1 MRLARFSLL
10 KRTDR
15 TALRL
20 AGDPAKG
27 AGPARRLEIIR
38 SICRGLLLGRGGCLR
53 RQEFIDSRRE
63 ARDFA
68 GGARFGNHPFGRG
81 AVERR
86 GRFLESRFCLILIL
100 FGKGVLNP
108 LDGGSNGG
116 KDTPVSLSPFFRLP
130 VSLQC
135 RWMIC
140 HD

>member
-1 MRLARFSLL
+1 MRFARFSLL

-27 AGPARRLEIIR
+27 AGEARRLEIIR
-38 SICRGLLLGRGGCLR
+38 SICRGLMLGRGGCLR
-53 RQEFIDSRRE
+53 RQKFIDPRRE

-68 GGARFGNHPFGRG
+68 GGARFGNHPFGCG

-86 GRFLESRFCLILIL
+86 GCVFESRFRLILIL
-100 FGKGVLNP
+100 FRKGRLNP

-116 KDTPVSLSPFFRLP
+116 EDPSVSLSPFLCLP
-130 VSLQC
+130 FSLQC